1 MFSEIGEDIG
11 NFSVEMDQVKSKQF
25 RTILD
30 LISMHM
36 EDDYLDAA
44 EIALK
49 KLALL
54 NRKFGTEFNDFMT
67 EIYNKEAL
75 CLK

>member
-11 NFSVEMDQVKSKQF
+11 NYSVEMDQVKSKQF

>member
-1 MFSEIGEDIG
+1 VFSEIGEDIG

>member
-11 NFSVEMDQVKSKQF
+11 NFSVEMEQVKSKQF
-25 RTILD
+25 KTILQ
-30 LISMHM
+30 IIGNHM

-49 KLALL
+49 KLNIL
-54 NRKFGTEFNDFMT
+54 NRKFGTEFNDFLV

>member
-1 MFSEIGEDIG
+1 MFAEIGEDIG

-36 EDDYLDAA
+36 QDDYLDAA